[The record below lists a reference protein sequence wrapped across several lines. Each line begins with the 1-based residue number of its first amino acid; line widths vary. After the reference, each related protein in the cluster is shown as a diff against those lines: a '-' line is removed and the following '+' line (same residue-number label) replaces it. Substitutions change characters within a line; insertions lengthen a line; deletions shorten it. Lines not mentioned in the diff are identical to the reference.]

1 MTINAILPGILAAL
15 GVGLVFWHFAGRR
28 RADPGDAVSQHAEAA
43 FEAASRLPPAPREP
57 LRARLSGVL
66 SQGARPLLRGQ
77 RGSKLQAKLTGA
89 GLSLKPHEFVVVQL
103 ACVALLAGAGWLR
116 FGSALV
122 AAVAGLAGYFL
133 PSIWVRRQDKKR
145 RRKIDSQLADMIT
158 QLANGLRA
166 GFSIQQSVA
175 SVAESNKQPISGE
188 MNRAVR
194 ETMLGI
200 ELEVAL
206 LHLNERLQSK
216 DFDMMMTAISIH
228 RRVGGNL
235 AEVMDKISGVIRE
248 RVRIAGE
255 VRVLTAQARAS
266 GYIVTGLP
274 FAVGG
279 MLSVISPGYEGPLF
293 KSPVGWGLIA
303 VGLVSIGV
311 GFAIIRKITDI
322 QP

>member
-1 MTINAILPGILAAL
+1 MTLMSIAPGVLAAV
-15 GVGLVFWHFAGRR
+15 GVGLVFWYFAGRR
-28 RADPGDAVSQHAEAA
+28 ATPEDPAEAA
-43 FEAASRLPPAPREP
+43 AFEIAAPPQPKVQEP
-57 LRARLSGVL
+57 LRTRLSGVL

-77 RGSKLQAKLTGA
+77 RGSKLQAKLSGA
-89 GLSLKPHEFVVVQL
+89 GLSVKPHEFVVVQL
-103 ACVALLAGAGWLR
+103 ACVALLGGAAWLR
-116 FGSALV
+116 FGSPLV
-122 AAVAGLAGYFL
+122 AAGAGFGGYFL
-133 PSIWVRRQDKKR
+133 PSMWVRRQDKKR
-145 RRKIDSQLADMIT
+145 RRKIDSQLADMIS

-166 GFSIQQSVA
+166 GFSIQQAVA
-175 SVAESNKQPISGE
+175 GVAEANKQPISGE
-188 MNRAVR
+188 MHRAVR
-194 ETMLGI
+194 ETALGI

-235 AEVMDKISGVIRE
+235 AEVMDKIAEVIRE

-255 VRVLTAQARAS
+255 VRVLTAQGRAS

-279 MLSVISPGYEGPLF
+279 LLSVISPGYEAPLF
-293 KSPVGWGLIA
+293 KSPIGWGLIA
-303 VGLVSIGV
+303 VGLISIGI
-311 GFAIIRKITDI
+311 GYAIIRKITDI